1 MGQTPED
8 IREALEK
15 KVLTYMAASN
25 YEAIPKL
32 LVAERGISFTQL
44 PPKQFDEEDPAASSC
59 ILVID
64 HEPENP
70 SMEKGNYLIS
80 DSKKDYSQLFDLL
93 YDLTKMLVIKL
104 SITNGSPNSEQKIIK
119 YLVVATQTK
128 MNEFCYEIT
137 ALLKIMQGGTVD
149 DKYNSFVLIL
159 KSNQSTYQKK

>member
-1 MGQTPED
+1 MSHVSNLIDFKVLNSNILVFIPDKMGQTQED

-64 HEPENP
+64 HEPDNP
-70 SMEKGNYLIS
+70 STEKGNYLIS

-104 SITNGSPNSEQKIIK
+104 SINCQSSAAPLIKI
-119 YLVVATQTK
+119 
-128 MNEFCYEIT
+128 
-137 ALLKIMQGGTVD
+137 
-149 DKYNSFVLIL
+149 DKL
-159 KSNQSTYQKK
+159 